1 MTGRSSTSGW
11 TVTISTSSTDMGK
24 TEKIELTPEQER
36 WLKAHFRHTRNE
48 DIGERL
54 GISQSSLHR
63 FARELGLTKTRQFMR
78 KQQRNAADRARES
91 HLRNGTYPPK
101 GYIIPRSEEF
111 RFKAGVTP
119 VERLGKRKERKR
131 IERSAE
137 SRRRT
142 LREERARTLFGVPRK
157 TGLRVVREPR
167 GKTCQRWY
175 LRKRGYIIDEANLIA
190 YWTEDTRR
198 ATILEKR
205 PRRWYWFRPMEIDR
219 PIETKI

>member
-1 MTGRSSTSGW
+1 
-11 TVTISTSSTDMGK
+11 MGK
-24 TEKIELTPEQER
+24 TEKIMLTPEQER
-36 WLKAHFRHTRNE
+36 WLVAHFRHTTNPEIAR
-48 DIGERL
+48 RL
-54 GISQSSLHR
+54 GISETTMHR
-63 FARELGLTKTRQFMR
+63 FARELGLTKSRQHMR
-78 KQQRNAADRARES
+78 KTQRNAADKAKAS

-111 RFKAGVTP
+111 RFKAGVTS
-119 VERLGKRKERKR
+119 VERLGKRRERKR

-137 SRRRT
+137 SRRKT
-142 LREERARTLFGVPRK
+142 FREEKARALFGVPRR

-190 YWTEDTRR
+190 YWTDETRR

>member
-1 MTGRSSTSGW
+1 M
-11 TVTISTSSTDMGK
+11 
-24 TEKIELTPEQER
+24 
-36 WLKAHFRHTRNE
+36 
-48 DIGERL
+48 
-54 GISQSSLHR
+54 HR
-63 FARELGLTKTRQFMR
+63 FARELGLTKSRQHMR
-78 KQQRNAADRARES
+78 KTQRNAADKAKAS

-111 RFKAGVTP
+111 RFKAGVTS
-119 VERLGKRKERKR
+119 VERLGKRRERKR

-137 SRRRT
+137 SRRKT
-142 LREERARTLFGVPRK
+142 FREEKARALFGVPRR

-190 YWTEDTRR
+190 YWTDETRR

>member
-1 MTGRSSTSGW
+1 MGNTG
-11 TVTISTSSTDMGK
+11 
-24 TEKIELTPEQER
+24 KIELTPEQER
-36 WLKAHFRHTRNE
+36 WLVRHFRHTTNPEIAR
-48 DIGERL
+48 RL
-54 GISQSSLHR
+54 GISETTMHR
-63 FARELGLTKTRQFMR
+63 FARKLGLTKSRQHMR
-78 KQQRNAADRARES
+78 KTQRNAADKAKES
-91 HLRNGTYPPK
+91 HIRNGTYPPK

-119 VERLGKRKERKR
+119 VERLGKRKERQR

-137 SRRRT
+137 SRRKT
-142 LREERARTLFGVPRK
+142 FREERARALFGVPRR

-190 YWTEDTRR
+190 YWTDETRR

>member
-1 MTGRSSTSGW
+1 MF
-11 TVTISTSSTDMGK
+11 DMR
-24 TEKIELTPEQER
+24 EKITLTPEQER
-36 WLKAHFRHTRNE
+36 WLVAHFRHTTNPEIAR
-48 DIGERL
+48 RL
-54 GISQSSLHR
+54 GISETTMHR
-63 FARELGLTKTRQFMR
+63 FARKLGLTKSMQHMR
-78 KQQRNAADRARES
+78 KTQRNAADKAKAS

-131 IERSAE
+131 VERFAE
-137 SRRRT
+137 SRRKT
-142 LREERARTLFGVPRK
+142 FREEKARALFGVPRK
-157 TGLRVVREPR
+157 TRLRVVKEPR

-175 LRKRGYIIDEANLIA
+175 LKSRGYILDEANLIA

>member
-1 MTGRSSTSGW
+1 
-11 TVTISTSSTDMGK
+11 MGK
-24 TEKIELTPEQER
+24 TEKITLTPEQER
-36 WLKAHFRHTRNE
+36 WLVAHFRHTTNPEIAR
-48 DIGERL
+48 RL
-54 GISQSSLHR
+54 GISETTMHR
-63 FARELGLTKTRQFMR
+63 FARKLGLTKSRQHMR
-78 KQQRNAADRARES
+78 KTQRNAADKAKAS

-142 LREERARTLFGVPRK
+142 LRDERARALFGVPRK
-157 TGLRVVREPR
+157 TRLRVVRTPR
-167 GKTCQRWY
+167 GKIEHRWY
-175 LRKRGYIIDEANLIA
+175 LKSRGYLLDERELIA
-190 YWTEDTRR
+190 YWTPETRR

>member
-1 MTGRSSTSGW
+1 
-11 TVTISTSSTDMGK
+11 MGK
-24 TEKIELTPEQER
+24 TDKIALTPEQER
-36 WLKAHFRHTRNE
+36 WLVAHFRHTKND
-48 DIGERL
+48 DIMERL
-54 GISQSSLHR
+54 GISHSTLHR
-63 FARELGLTKTRQFMR
+63 KARELGLTKTRQFMR
-78 KQQRNAADRARES
+78 KVQREAADKAKAS

-119 VERLGKRKERKR
+119 VERLGKRGERKR

-137 SRRRT
+137 SRRKT
-142 LREERARTLFGVPRK
+142 FREERARALFGVPRK

-175 LRKRGYIIDEANLIA
+175 LKKRGYILDERELIA

-198 ATILEKR
+198 ATILEGK
-205 PRRWYWFRPMEIDR
+205 PRKWYRFRPLEAG
-219 PIETKI
+219 

>member
-1 MTGRSSTSGW
+1 
-11 TVTISTSSTDMGK
+11 MGK
-24 TEKIELTPEQER
+24 TDKIALTPEQER
-36 WLKAHFRHTRNE
+36 WLVAHFRHTTNPEIAR
-48 DIGERL
+48 RL
-54 GISQSSLHR
+54 GISETTMHR
-63 FARELGLTKTRQFMR
+63 FARELGLTKSRQHMR
-78 KQQRNAADRARES
+78 KTQRNAADKAKES

-119 VERLGKRKERKR
+119 VERLGKRKERQR

-137 SRRRT
+137 SRRKT
-142 LREERARTLFGVPRK
+142 FREERARALFGVPRR

-190 YWTEDTRR
+190 YWTDETRR

>member
-1 MTGRSSTSGW
+1 MF
-11 TVTISTSSTDMGK
+11 DMGK
-24 TEKIELTPEQER
+24 TTRIALTPEQER
-36 WLKAHFRHTRNE
+36 WLVAHFRHTTNPEIAR
-48 DIGERL
+48 RL
-54 GISQSSLHR
+54 GISETTMHR
-63 FARELGLTKTRQFMR
+63 FARELGLTKSRQHMR
-78 KQQRNAADRARES
+78 KTQRNAADKAKES

-142 LREERARTLFGVPRK
+142 LREERARALFGVPRK

-190 YWTEDTRR
+190 YWTDETRR

>member
-1 MTGRSSTSGW
+1 
-11 TVTISTSSTDMGK
+11 MGK
-24 TEKIELTPEQER
+24 TEKITLTPEQER
-36 WLKAHFRHTRNE
+36 WLVAHFRHTTNPEIAR
-48 DIGERL
+48 RL
-54 GISQSSLHR
+54 GISETTMHR
-63 FARELGLTKTRQFMR
+63 FARKLGLTKSRQHMR
-78 KQQRNAADRARES
+78 KTQRNAADKAKES

-119 VERLGKRKERKR
+119 VERLGKRKERQR

-137 SRRRT
+137 SRRKT
-142 LREERARTLFGVPRK
+142 FREERARALFGVPRR

-190 YWTEDTRR
+190 YWTDETRR